1 MPRDFEVQGLFQYKD
16 HLFRYMIPIIMV
28 RQSWDCLIFIIG
40 ISRLVRW
47 HHYIETAPRLVR
59 KLIEKFRGLH
69 HGREHSLAC
78 HRFISSCWPVV
89 EKYQPEGFTFCVMIF
104 SFIFLWHH
112 WLNLVFHGNW
122 NVLGSMATNLIFSQ
136 SHWQTLISPWV
147 LPGVHIYP
155 NLKRFINKTGLY
167 LNN

>member
-1 MPRDFEVQGLFQYKD
+1 MHSIALYPYWLGKYVYHQCVPSIPYMPRDFEVQGLFQYKD

-104 SFIFLWHH
+104 SLIYIFVTP
-112 WLNLVFHGNW
+112 LVESCVSWKLKCTREYGN
-122 NVLGSMATNLIFSQ
+122 
-136 SHWQTLISPWV
+136 
-147 LPGVHIYP
+147 
-155 NLKRFINKTGLY
+155 
-167 LNN
+167 